1 MSGCIQHLS
10 ISHSPV
16 FLVNSCLDRFSAPPP
31 EGRTLYPEVTGS
43 VCPPG
48 GEDPLSRSYRV
59 SLPSSLTVIHS
70 SASVYS
76 TRPRV
81 SVYGTG
87 APTVELS
94 GFSRERGYAR
104 CWGSPEGIPILS
116 GSDQAV
122 DLPAALN
129 SYTLQ
134 PAIPSAGGAVTSPS
148 PHRPWG
154 QYRNLH
160 LFCHRPRRSAE
171 P

>member
-1 MSGCIQHLS
+1 MSGCILHLS

-16 FLVNSCLDRFSAPPP
+16 FLVNSCLDRFSAP
-31 EGRTLYPEVTGS
+31 RRS
-43 VCPPG
+43 
-48 GEDPLSRSYRV
+48 EDPLSRSYRV